1 FREMILAQNAD
12 EAILKARA
20 DAKIS
25 SVFVTG
31 KYDVKGEVTRGEG
44 DKAKKTVEPLITERE
59 KALVKM
65 LKFQRQDF
73 EGVFKAMKGCP
84 VTIRTL
90 DPPLHEFLPH
100 EEKGQHEVA
109 AALGI
114 KPDVVKARVESLHEA
129 NPMLGFRG
137 CRLGIVYPE
146 ITAMQCRAILEA

>member
-1 FREMILAQNAD
+1 QALQAVAYGAEGIGLCRTEHMFFDHITEFREMILARNAD

-25 SVFVTG
+25 TVFING

-44 DKAKKTVEPLITERE
+44 DKAKKRVEPLITGRE

-73 EGVFKAMKGCP
+73 EGLFKAMKGFP

-100 EEKGQHEVA
+100 DDKGQAEVA
-109 AALGI
+109 KALGI
-114 KPDVVKARVESLHEA
+114 KPEVVAERVNQLHE
-129 NPMLGFRG
+129 
-137 CRLGIVYPE
+137 
-146 ITAMQCRAILEA
+146 